1 MSALPAEI
9 RRTARFSGCQTYRY
23 RLGREWSAGRP
34 LLFVL
39 LNPSTA
45 DYRDDDPTI
54 RRCMR
59 FAHAEGYPGIDVVN
73 LFAYRA
79 TAPEDLFAS
88 GCRVGARNDQE
99 IAEAARGAAA
109 VCLGWGAHGG
119 RPEVEERVQVVLPL
133 LRQAFPHELQCLRI
147 TRGGHPQHPLYLP
160 SACRLQ
166 PFNQAAIDAAMH
178 GVPTP

>member
-1 MSALPAEI
+1 MTTLPAEI
-9 RRTARFSGCQTYRY
+9 RRSARFSGCQTYRY
-23 RLGREWSAGRP
+23 RLGREWSAGKP

-45 DYRDDDPTI
+45 DYREDDPTI

-59 FAHAEGYPGIDVVN
+59 FAHAEGYPAIDVVN
-73 LFAYRA
+73 LFAFRA
-79 TAPEDLFAS
+79 TAPRDLFAS
-88 GCRVGARNDQE
+88 GFRVGVRNDQE

-119 RPEVEERVQVVLPL
+119 LAAVEARVQQVLPI
-133 LRQAFPHELQCLRI
+133 LRQNFHDELQCLRV
-147 TRGGHPQHPLYLP
+147 TRSGHPQHPLYLP

-166 PFNQAAIDAAMH
+166 PFNLAAIEAAMH
-178 GVPTP
+178 GVT